1 MFNYFACRKIAE
13 EELNKSLKDVMD
25 YKQQEKMKGKCLSRF
40 LNTNYVANRD
50 KLAKR
55 YKLRVVGFVK
65 DVSYWLHIHY

>member
-13 EELNKSLKDVMD
+13 KELNKSLEDIVEF
-25 YKQQEKMKGKCLSRF
+25 QREEKKRLQ
-40 LNTNYVANRD
+40 RD

-65 DVSYWLHIHY
+65 DVSNRSHEN